1 MTGLNHENT
10 HCADYSE
17 DCPKECYRGRLVR
30 DLAGVPVNK
39 VRWAF
44 LKGTEECKEI
54 CASYGTKVNISG
66 ATALGKH

>member
-44 LKGTEECKEI
+44 LKGTEECKETI
-54 CASYGTKVNISG
+54 RTHKEQQNER
-66 ATALGKH
+66 HE